1 LDRAT
6 SEHQDLFNAEAYDY
20 EAAGARLLA
29 RDLVKLLDQGAV
41 RRVLEILSPEAIE
54 EGPLLLAQQSGFPLE
69 TARRLVGAF
78 CDELAASG
86 RSSARQHAG
95 CST

>member
-1 LDRAT
+1 MVVNLDRAT

-29 RDLVKLLDQGAV
+29 RDLVKQLFDQDAV
-41 RRVLEILSPEAIE
+41 RRVLEILLLEAVE
-54 EGPLLLAQQSGFPLE
+54 GGPLLLAQQPGFPLE

-78 CDELAASG
+78 CDELAG
-86 RSSARQHAG
+86 FKRG
-95 CST
+95 